1 MDKDVLVTTVNKALF
16 VLPIPVLA
24 MPITRGKE
32 IAPVDIVVLALC
44 VFQIEGVYE
53 A

>member
-16 VLPIPVLA
+16 VLPIPALA

-32 IAPVDIVVLALC
+32 IAPVAIAALALC
-44 VFQIEGVYE
+44 VFQIKGVYE